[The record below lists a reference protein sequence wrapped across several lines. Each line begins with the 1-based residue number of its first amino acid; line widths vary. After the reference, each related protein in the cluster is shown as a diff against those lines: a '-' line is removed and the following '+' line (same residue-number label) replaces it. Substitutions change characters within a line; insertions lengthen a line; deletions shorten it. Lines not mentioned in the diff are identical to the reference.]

1 MVEYLLCIVLLMV
14 GVYCVAVKKNLIKII
29 IGLVIMEYAINL
41 LIVVVGYRRG
51 GMDPIV
57 DPTSANAVY
66 VDPLAQAFALA
77 MIAVGLA
84 TTITMAAIAMRIYDR
99 YGTFDITKIRKLKG

>member
-1 MVEYLLCIVLLMV
+1 MAVYLLCVALLLI

-29 IGLVIMEYAINL
+29 IGLVIMEYAMNL
-41 LIVVVGYRRG
+41 LLVVVGYRTG
-51 GMDPIV
+51 GIDPIA
-57 DPTSANAVY
+57 DPGAVNAVY

-84 TTITMAAIAMRIYDR
+84 TTIIMTAIAMRIYDR
-99 YGTFDITKIRKLKG
+99 FGTFDITKIRKLKG

>member
-1 MVEYLLCIVLLMV
+1 MVEYLLCVVLLMV

-41 LIVVVGYRRG
+41 FIVVVGYRRG
-51 GMDPIV
+51 GMDPIA
-57 DPTSANAVY
+57 DPATSGVY

-84 TTITMAAIAMRIYDR
+84 TTITMAAIAMRLYDR

>member
-1 MVEYLLCIVLLMV
+1 MV

-29 IGLVIMEYAINL
+29 IGLVIMEYSMNL
-41 LIVVVGYRRG
+41 LIVIVGYRRG

-57 DPTSANAVY
+57 DPGATNAVY
-66 VDPLAQAFALA
+66 VDPLAQVFALA

-99 YGTFDITKIRKLKG
+99 YGTFDIAKIRKLKG

>member
-1 MVEYLLCIVLLMV
+1 MV

-29 IGLVIMEYAINL
+29 IGLVIMEYSMNL
-41 LIVVVGYRRG
+41 LIVIVGYRRG
-51 GMDPIV
+51 GIDPII
-57 DPTSANAVY
+57 DPGTANAVY

-99 YGTFDITKIRKLKG
+99 YGTFDIAKIRKLKG

>member
-1 MVEYLLCIVLLMV
+1 MV

>member
-1 MVEYLLCIVLLMV
+1 MAAYLLCVVLFLI

-29 IGLVIMEYAINL
+29 VGLVIMEYSMNL
-41 LIVVVGYRRG
+41 LLVVVGYRG
-51 GMDPIV
+51 G
-57 DPTSANAVY
+57 A

-84 TTITMAAIAMRIYDR
+84 TTITMSSIAMRIYDR
-99 YGTFDITKIRKLKG
+99 LGTFDITKIGKLKG

>member
-1 MVEYLLCIVLLMV
+1 MV

-84 TTITMAAIAMRIYDR
+84 TTVTMAAIAMRLYDR

>member
-1 MVEYLLCIVLLMV
+1 MVEYLLCVVLLMV

-57 DPTSANAVY
+57 DPAAANAVY

-99 YGTFDITKIRKLKG
+99 YGTFDIAKIRKLKG

>member
-1 MVEYLLCIVLLMV
+1 MV

-84 TTITMAAIAMRIYDR
+84 TTVTMAAIAMRIYDR

>member
-1 MVEYLLCIVLLMV
+1 MIEYLLCVILLLI

-29 IGLVIMEYAINL
+29 IGLVIMEYSMNL
-41 LIVVVGYRRG
+41 LLVIVGYRKG
-51 GMDPIV
+51 GIDPIMDPAA
-57 DPTSANAVY
+57 ANAVY

-84 TTITMAAIAMRIYDR
+84 TTITMSAIAIRIYDR
-99 YGTFDITKIRKLKG
+99 YGTFDITKIRNLKG